1 MTDQEMTLIETSWK
15 AVAPIQAEAARL
27 FYGRLFELNPALRDL
42 FRGDMEEQGRKLM
55 QMLSVAVANIRRP
68 EQILESVQ
76 ALGRRHAGYGVEAQ
90 HYATV
95 GQALLWTLDKGLGP
109 AFTDETR
116 AAWTNLYSLVSR
128 VMQDGVAAGAPG

>member
-1 MTDQEMTLIETSWK
+1 MTLIETSWR

-27 FYGRLFELNPALRDL
+27 FYGRLFELDPALRDL
-42 FRGDMEEQGRKLM
+42 FQGDMEEQGRKLM
-55 QMLSVAVANIRRP
+55 QMLSIAVANIRRP

-76 ALGRRHAGYGVEAQ
+76 ALGRRHAGYGVKTQ
-90 HYATV
+90 HYDTV

-109 AFTDETR
+109 AFTPETR
-116 AAWTNLYSLVSR
+116 TAWTNLYGLVAG

>member
-1 MTDQEMTLIETSWK
+1 MTLIETSWK